1 MTLILKLNNAS
12 PKQAVSV
19 PDSRVSLTLHS
30 GDLGT
35 ISGPAASGKTA
46 LLNAI
51 IGLRSSQPGE
61 IELFGDSI
69 AGLRESRMKLIRR
82 GIGVLLHDDV
92 LLSRHTVFDNLALP
106 LRISGIADALI
117 APRVTAQLAEHG
129 LLAKS
134 RFRVSELGAED
145 RRRLSLAMIAVKY
158 PRLILADLRPDSF
171 DFETIRPGLMRLAS
185 LGAAVLLFERRDT
198 PHGQLK
204 AERMISRRES
214 LLVA

>member
-1 MTLILKLNNAS
+1 MALVLKLNYALALQAANA
-12 PKQAVSV
+12 
-19 PDSRVSLTLHS
+19 PDSRISLTLHS

-51 IGLRSSQPGE
+51 IGLRNLRPGE

-69 AGLRESRMKLIRR
+69 AGLRESRMKLFRQS
-82 GIGVLLHDDV
+82 IGVLLHDDI

-106 LRISGIADALI
+106 LRIGGIAGSQI
-117 APRVTAQLAEHG
+117 APRVTAQLAENG

-134 RFRVSELGAED
+134 RFRVSELGADE

-158 PRLILADLRPDSF
+158 PRLVLADLRPDSY
-171 DFETIRPGLMRLAS
+171 DLEIIRPGLMRLAS

-198 PHGQLK
+198 PNGLLK